1 MGRQR
6 HELFTFMREISDEM
20 KAEYERIVRRSS
32 DDPGTAGDE
41 GEENW
46 AGFLRNWL
54 PATYPV
60 VTKGRILG
68 SNGNASPQVD
78 VLVLSPNYPLHLRN
92 KKLYFA
98 GGVIAAFECKLTLR
112 PSNLAKAFQT
122 SQAIK
127 SIESQTPASLYEE
140 FNSRIIYGLLA
151 HSHSWKKGE
160 IRDQVFSIIKYIT
173 KTQENTVTDPK
184 EMIDV
189 ICLADTATYI
199 LRKELYYGDCPD
211 DIKEMLKELKTKAA
225 LSLGYHAHWVDDG
238 DPYRL
243 KGTIHGTTIAWLLH
257 KMGYKDPSIRNFAQ
271 YLRET
276 DIEGGSIGQV
286 GSAPIKINQRLI
298 TRKFAE
304 NGGEEN
310 LWNEWGKEL

>member
-112 PSNLAKAFQT
+112 PPNLAKAFQT

-151 HSHSWKKGE
+151 HSHSWKKGK
-160 IRDQVFSIIKYIT
+160 IRDQVFNIMENIT
-173 KTQENTVTDPK
+173 NVHENTTTEAK
-184 EMIDV
+184 ELIDL
-189 ICLADTATYI
+189 ICIADTATYV
-199 LRKELYYGDCPD
+199 LTKELHYGKVPEDM
-211 DIKEMLKELKTKAA
+211 IETLKELKSKAA
-225 LSLGYHAHWVDDG
+225 LTLGYHAHWVDEG
-238 DPYRL
+238 DPYSLR
-243 KGTIHGTTIAWLLH
+243 GTIHGTMIAFLLR
-257 KMGYKDPSIRNFAQ
+257 KMGYKDASIRNFAQ

-276 DIEGGSIGQV
+276 AIEGASIGRI
-286 GSAPIKINQRLI
+286 AAIPMRIDQRLI
-298 TRKFAE
+298 SRKFKE
-304 NGGEEN
+304 HGGEEN
-310 LWNEWGKEL
+310 LWNEWGKEF